1 MCVRS
6 TIQNEE
12 CSLPLVRAVILTKWT
27 SASRHCETRRRTESG
42 GGIKSLKE
50 WDGESCGNLPTG
62 PGPFWRTC
70 GQKSAGGPRLVKGY
84 ERKAVRYICTFM
96 IIRPSLWS
104 LAGMKVAWH
113 VVWCCW
119 AGLRGVSEPTSVL
132 HQTRDAAC
140 DVFSVLLQARHGKL
154 ETVHCKKN
162 LAGQKYLSALKS
174 AICNNLPDVGVG
186 HTKRNLVST
195 SPEY

>member
-1 MCVRS
+1 M
-6 TIQNEE
+6 
-12 CSLPLVRAVILTKWT
+12 
-27 SASRHCETRRRTESG
+27 RRRALW
-42 GGIKSLKE
+42 KSAN
-50 WDGESCGNLPTG
+50 WPW
-62 PGPFWRTC
+62 PVWRTC

-104 LAGMKVAWH
+104 LAGMKGSWH
-113 VVWCCW
+113 VLWSCW

-132 HQTRDAAC
+132 LQTRDAAC
-140 DVFSVLLQARHGKL
+140 DVFSALLQVRHGQL
-154 ETVHCKKN
+154 ETAHCKKNNNQN

-174 AICNNLPDVGVG
+174 SICNTLPDVGVR
-186 HTKRNLVST
+186 HTKRNLVSA